1 MSEYKN
7 KTLEEII
14 FSSAIYKEAQ
24 ENFLLTGLQGA
35 TETML
40 KLLGGQL
47 FYPKVPKPDEKREDT
62 DFNKIFTELVAR
74 QLLADLKKGLQTN
87 NLDSID
93 ISKLTNEDNI
103 WVNTLEH

>member
-1 MSEYKN
+1 MSESKN

-47 FYPKVPKPDEKREDT
+47 YHRTFSAPEEKREDT

-74 QLLADLKKGLQTN
+74 QLLADLKKGLATN
-87 NLDSID
+87 DLNSID
-93 ISKLTNEDNI
+93 IGKLTNKDNI
-103 WVNTLEH
+103 

>member
-1 MSEYKN
+1 MSEHKN

-24 ENFLLTGLQGA
+24 ENFLLKGLQGA

-40 KLLGGQL
+40 NLLGGQL
-47 FYPKVPKPDEKREDT
+47 YYPNVSKTGEKREDT

-74 QLLADLKKGLQTN
+74 QLLADLKNGLAIN
-87 NLDSID
+87 DLDSID
-93 ISKLTNEDNI
+93 IGQLTNGEKI
-103 WVNTLEH
+103 

>member
-1 MSEYKN
+1 MSESKN

-24 ENFLLTGLQGA
+24 KDFLLIGLQGV

-47 FYPKVPKPDEKREDT
+47 FYPLTAKPSEQRDET
-62 DFNKIFTELVAR
+62 NFNKIFTELVAR
-74 QLLADLKKGLQTN
+74 QLLIDLKNGLATN
-87 NLDSID
+87 DLDSID
-93 ISKLTNEDNI
+93 IGKLTNGE
-103 WVNTLEH
+103 

>member
-1 MSEYKN
+1 MSN

-14 FSSAIYKEAQ
+14 FSSAIYKDAQ

-40 KLLGGQL
+40 KRLGGQL
-47 FYPKVPKPDEKREDT
+47 FYPNTAAPEEKRDET
-62 DFNKIFTELVAR
+62 NFNKIFTELVAR
-74 QLLADLKKGLQTN
+74 QLLADLKKGLTTN

-93 ISKLTNEDNI
+93 ISKLTNGE
-103 WVNTLEH
+103 

>member
-1 MSEYKN
+1 MSESKN

-35 TETML
+35 TERML
-40 KLLGGQL
+40 NLLGGQL
-47 FYPKVPKPDEKREDT
+47 FYPNTAKVSEQRENT

-103 WVNTLEH
+103 

>member
-1 MSEYKN
+1 MSEHKN

-40 KLLGGQL
+40 THLGGQL
-47 FYPKVPKPDEKREDT
+47 YYPTVSKTGEKREDT

-74 QLLADLKKGLQTN
+74 QLLADLKKGLTTN

-93 ISKLTNEDNI
+93 ISKLTNGE
-103 WVNTLEH
+103 